1 MMEDG
6 IHSDTSIITFMLH
19 AIMEFGVYVIE
30 YFKQIIHNQDSQLD
44 MYQVGK
50 KMPRNKKL
58 DITNIKI
65 KKKMFFNDTIS

>member
-1 MMEDG
+1 MLKQLMMEDG
-6 IHSDTSIITFMLH
+6 IHLDISIITFMLH

-50 KMPRNKKL
+50 KMPKNKKP

-65 KKKMFFNDTIS
+65 IKNVL

>member
-6 IHSDTSIITFMLH
+6 IHLDISIITFMLH

-50 KMPRNKKL
+50 KMPKNKKL

-65 KKKMFFNDTIS
+65 IKNVL